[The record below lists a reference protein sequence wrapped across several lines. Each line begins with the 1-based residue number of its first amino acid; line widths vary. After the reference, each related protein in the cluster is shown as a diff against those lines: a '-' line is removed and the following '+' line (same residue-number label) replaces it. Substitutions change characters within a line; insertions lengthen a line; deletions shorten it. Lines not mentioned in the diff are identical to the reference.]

1 MLKVVICVELDKKL
15 IGIRIMQRRKA
26 YGLTQEELA
35 ERIGYSKN
43 HLSSVE
49 RGKFV
54 PTTQFIF
61 KTCSALGET
70 PDYYLIG
77 KISQESEKIS
87 ELAKCLPIDAQRL
100 CCRILQVVL
109 DEIQNNDDSQ
119 SVEMQ
124 KKR

>member
-1 MLKVVICVELDKKL
+1 
-15 IGIRIMQRRKA
+15 MQRRKE

-35 ERIGYSKN
+35 EKIGYSKN

-49 RGKFV
+49 RGRFA

-61 KTCSALGET
+61 KTCNVLGET

-77 KISQESEKIS
+77 KISKESEEIA
-87 ELAKCLPIDAQRL
+87 ELTKCLPTDAQRL
-100 CCRILQVVL
+100 CCRILRVVL
-109 DEIQNNDDSQ
+109 DEIQNDDDGSGLK
-119 SVEMQ
+119 MP